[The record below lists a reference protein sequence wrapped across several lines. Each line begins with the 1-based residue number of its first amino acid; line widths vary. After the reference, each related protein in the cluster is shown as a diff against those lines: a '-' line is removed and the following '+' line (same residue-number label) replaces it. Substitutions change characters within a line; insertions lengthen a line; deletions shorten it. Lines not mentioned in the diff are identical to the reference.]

1 MKLTPRILYLIAVSE
16 VGGAQKH
23 VRELVAFFHT
33 RFQKTYLLY
42 GSQGRGAA
50 FQNLPSMIIQKES
63 SLLGRTITPIRSLF
77 FIIYLFF
84 FIKKHKIKVLH
95 THSSMSGVLGRGVAR
110 WAGVTHIIHTVHG
123 YSFNEPG
130 SFLKKKLYFSIEKLM
145 ARFTDLFICINQADT
160 DLTKNQFKKP
170 VWYIPNG
177 IELKKPSASRLEQMN
192 GLLRAK
198 KRIGSVANFYRTKGL
213 LPFLELFHE
222 IVKNHSE
229 IHWYV
234 VGEGPLKSTFL
245 NRVHQL
251 HLGEHVHVL
260 GYQENIIE
268 FMNCLDLLVI
278 PSVSEAQSLALLEA
292 MSQKTLTCVTA
303 VGGMKEI
310 IKDNVNGIILKSE
323 NDVIRALQ
331 LTQSEKEKLTSRAYK
346 DFLENFTLERML
358 TMTEKAYESIINS

>member
-1 MKLTPRILYLIAVSE
+1 
-16 VGGAQKH
+16 
-23 VRELVAFFHT
+23 
-33 RFQKTYLLY
+33 
-42 GSQGRGAA
+42 
-50 FQNLPSMIIQKES
+50 
-63 SLLGRTITPIRSLF
+63 
-77 FIIYLFF
+77 
-84 FIKKHKIKVLH
+84 
-95 THSSMSGVLGRGVAR
+95 MSGFLGRGVAR
-110 WAGVTHIIHTVHG
+110 CAGVTHIIHTVHG

-130 SFLKKKLYFSIEKLM
+130 SAFKKKLYFLIEKLM

-177 IELKKPSASRLEQMN
+177 IELKKPDPSRLEQMN
-192 GLLRAK
+192 NLLKAK

-222 IVKNHSE
+222 IVKHDSE

-234 VGEGPLKSTFL
+234 VGEGPLKTTFQ
-245 NRVHQL
+245 NRVQQL

-268 FMNCLDLLVI
+268 FMHCLDLLVI
-278 PSVSEAQSLALLEA
+278 PSISEAQSLVLLEA

-310 IKDNVNGIILKSE
+310 IQSGVNGVIL
-323 NDVIRALQ
+323 NTTQDVLLALNLSPEQ
-331 LTQSEKEKLTSRAYK
+331 KKRLTEKAYQ
-346 DFLENFTLERML
+346 DFLEKFTIEKML
-358 TMTEKAYESIINS
+358 SMTEKAYESIIRS